1 MSCVGKLELV
11 VCKKWAGGGVFGRKY
26 GGVARKVESSQ
37 LYVKSRPDASFSTR
51 MDFYKSSQISDGGT
65 LIFQCIFGEKSCVS
79 TSSIETIGLYLKLSS
94 KVRIFTLYLKLTS
107 NGGKIRSE

>member
-1 MSCVGKLELV
+1 MGKLELV

-37 LYVKSRPDASFSTR
+37 LYVNSRPDSPFSTR
-51 MDFYKSSQISDGGT
+51 LPLCKSSGSSGERHLYLSYD
-65 LIFQCIFGEKSCVS
+65 IFGEKSCVS